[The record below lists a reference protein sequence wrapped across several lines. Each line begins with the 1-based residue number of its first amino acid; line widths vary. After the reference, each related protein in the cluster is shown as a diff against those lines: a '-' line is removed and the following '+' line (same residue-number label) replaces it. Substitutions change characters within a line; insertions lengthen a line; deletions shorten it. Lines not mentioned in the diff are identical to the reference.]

1 MNSSAPVALVTNV
14 TGFCGQPAAEALA
27 AEDFT
32 VVCHDPDFADPA
44 AREAY
49 ASAHPVLQPA
59 TAREPQALVGEVL
72 AAHGRLDVLV
82 NNDVYPAI
90 RARVEAAALDDL
102 RASLESLVVAPFA
115 LTAAAVPVMK
125 ERGQGKIIFVT
136 SGTALRGLSNYS
148 MYCAARGS
156 ANALVVSLARELARH
171 NIQVNAIAQ
180 NFVDNPSYFPE
191 EIQANPKFQARLQR
205 EVPLGRL
212 VSAAEDAAFVAYL
225 CSDAASCFV
234 GQVFPVCGGWIAR

>member
-1 MNSSAPVALVTNV
+1 VNSSAPVALVTNV

-171 NIQVNAIAQ
+171 NIQVNAIAP
-180 NFVDNPSYFPE
+180 NFVENPTYFSAKVLDDE
-191 EIQANPKFQARLQR
+191 QARAKILSQI
-205 EVPLGRL
+205 PLGRL
-212 VSAAEDAAFVAYL
+212 GKPGEAGALVAFLAGPG
-225 CSDAASCFV
+225 SDFITGRV
-234 GQVFPVCGGWIAR
+234 LPLDGGWA